1 MPLELHII
9 RASEFVRLGA
19 RGHFDLA
26 TSKAA
31 LAELAHACHKR
42 GVERALID
50 LRDLH
55 PGPKPVFSP
64 ADLSELVST
73 FQQVGFSKDQ
83 RLAVL
88 YKSDPHGRTRM
99 FSMISVMHGWQV
111 RCFQDFEKAVTWL
124 SEEQTATV
132 ASGDP
137 EPGVP
142 VRIRRPSPPSAKKK
156 AL

>member
-1 MPLELHII
+1 MPLELQII

-19 RGHFDLA
+19 HGHFDLA

-42 GVERALID
+42 GIERALMD

-64 ADLSELVST
+64 ADLSELVTT
-73 FQQVGFSKDQ
+73 FQQVGFSKDL
-83 RLAVL
+83 RLAIL
-88 YKSDPHGRTRM
+88 YKTDPHGRTRM

-124 SEEQTATV
+124 SEEQQPA
-132 ASGDP
+132 ASST
-137 EPGVP
+137 EPNQGVP
-142 VRIRRPSPPSAKKK
+142 VRIRRPSSPSAKKK
-156 AL
+156 AI